1 MQKKFKSQ
9 AQAKGGMPQPAD
21 CAVPDSKPLR
31 GVLFTTGGDDCPT
44 QAEKPPNRPA
54 TVTNTARVYPRAE
67 PRQGAGTR
75 VLSLSRPRVC
85 LKTRK
90 KKSHTANLVLK
101 KTSGTD
107 NQSP

>member
-21 CAVPDSKPLR
+21 CTVPYSKPLR
-31 GVLFTTGGDDCPT
+31 GVLFTTGRDDCPT
-44 QAEKPPNRPA
+44 QAEKPPNKPA
-54 TVTNTARVYPRAE
+54 TVTKTTRVYPRAG
-67 PRQGAGTR
+67 PIQGAGTH
-75 VLSLSRPRVC
+75 VLSLSRPQVC
-85 LKTRK
+85 LKAK